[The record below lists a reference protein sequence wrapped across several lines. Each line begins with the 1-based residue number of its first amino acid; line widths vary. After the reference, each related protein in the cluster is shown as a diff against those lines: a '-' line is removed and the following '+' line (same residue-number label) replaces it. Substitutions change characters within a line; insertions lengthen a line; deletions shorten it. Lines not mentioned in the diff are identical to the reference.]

1 MKIKD
6 KFDEII
12 QHTAEDWSYLTKSF
26 VRTVV

>member
-1 MKIKD
+1 MEIKD

-12 QHTAEDWSYLTKSF
+12 QHTADDWSYLTESF